1 MKGPEMGKR
10 LNSGDNRVSL
20 FQRNNVRRDF
30 SFKNVLEVAND
41 D

>member
-20 FQRNNVRRDF
+20 FQRNNVRGDF